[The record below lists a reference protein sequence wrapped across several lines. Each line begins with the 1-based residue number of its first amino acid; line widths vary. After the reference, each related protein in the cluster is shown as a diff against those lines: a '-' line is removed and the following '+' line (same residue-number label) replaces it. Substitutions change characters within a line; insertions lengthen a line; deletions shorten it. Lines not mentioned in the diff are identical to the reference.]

1 MAKEESSGFSKRL
14 ADFEARFEERSRSR
28 PRTSRIGGRPRII
41 HTVIQDLGELFT
53 RDVTR
58 EGLRDLVKR
67 DARETYRFYT
77 STVDFESLRSLP
89 RHKRYPAAAWK
100 VFVALAYR
108 LSPPRRIA
116 FAVAA
121 FLGAVGWIQL
131 ILFRTQYSGEGR
143 DSGIVWLIFSFALL
157 FMLLLMELRDKLDLK
172 GDLEIAREIQFG
184 LVPSEPF
191 HSNGTSIHCYM
202 RPANTVGGDYYDIIK
217 LEENRVGVVIG
228 DVSGKGM
235 PAALLMALL
244 QGSLRTLST
253 AGLRGSELVT
263 KLNKYLCANIPANR
277 LVTLFYGELDTG
289 TGDLS
294 YVSAGHNAPFLMRPG
309 KEFERLVSTS
319 LVLGV
324 DDSSRYESG
333 ETRLCPGDSLLLF
346 TDGVSEAFNAKDEEY
361 GEERLELFLKRHAS
375 LPSVELIKGVVDDV
389 LAFCGS
395 TWPKDDMT
403 LMAVRRQASSQ

>member
-14 ADFEARFEERSRSR
+14 SDFEARFDRKAKPR
-28 PRTSRIGGRPRII
+28 PGATGSGGFIRT
-41 HTVIQDLGELFT
+41 VLEDLGDLFT

-58 EGLRDLVKR
+58 QGLRDLVKR

-89 RHKRYPAAAWK
+89 PLKRYLVTAWK
-100 VFVALAYR
+100 IFVALAHR

-116 FAVAA
+116 FALAA
-121 FLGAVGWIQL
+121 FLSAIGWVLL
-131 ILFRTQYSGEGR
+131 IFFRTTYSGDNR
-143 DSGIVWLIFSFALL
+143 DSGMLWLFLSFALV

-191 HSNGTSIHCYM
+191 HSNSTSIHCYM
-202 RPANTVGGDYYDIIK
+202 RPANTVGGDYYDVLK
-217 LEENRVGVVIG
+217 LEENRVGVIIG

-253 AGLRGSELVT
+253 AGLRGAQLVT
-263 KLNKYLCANIPANR
+263 QLNKYLCSNIPSNR
-277 LVTLFYGELDTG
+277 LITLFYGELDTQ
-289 TGDLS
+289 TGDFTF
-294 YVSAGHNAPFLMRPG
+294 VNAGHNAPFLMREGSPY
-309 KEFERLVSTS
+309 ERLASTS

-324 DDSSRYESG
+324 DEKSRYDSV
-333 ETRLCPGDSLLLF
+333 ETRLCPGDTLLLF
-346 TDGVSEAFNAKDEEY
+346 TDGVTEAFNARDEEY
-361 GEERLELFLKRHAS
+361 GEERLELFLKGNAS
-375 LPSVELIKGVVDDV
+375 LPSPELIKGVVDDV

-403 LMAVRRQASSQ
+403 LMAVKQQA